1 MLPRWV
7 HDLDGV
13 LLDEPMSKH
22 SQYVIGGP
30 ADALW
35 KLDDVD
41 RLPEVVARA
50 THDRLPLTVVGAG
63 SNALVLDGGIRGL
76 VVKLGGR
83 HVRVDGDS
91 VVLDAGTMMP
101 RAALDLAKFGRGGME
116 WGIGVPGTCGASVWG
131 NAGAFGGDVA
141 TAMEEC
147 EVCAP
152 DGTTTW
158 HDTAWC
164 EYGYRDSRFRR
175 GDNAVVLRAR
185 FAVNGDDP
193 AAVRTRTDE
202 VQAQRKATQPYGVR
216 SLGSTFKNPPG
227 DHAGRLVEAAGMRGR
242 RVGSAEVSPKH
253 ANFIL
258 NTGGATA
265 ADVLALI
272 EVVHDEVASR
282 FGVDLEREV
291 VLLGEPLRSGSVA

>member
-1 MLPRWV
+1 MLPEWV
-7 HDLDGV
+7 RRLEGV
-13 LLDEPMSKH
+13 RLDEPMSRH
-22 SQYVIGGP
+22 SQFVIGGP

-50 THDRLPLTVVGAG
+50 AADSLPLTVVGAG

-83 HVRVDGDS
+83 HVRVEGDS
-91 VVLDAGTMMP
+91 AVLDAGTMMP
-101 RAALDLAKFGRGGME
+101 RAALDLARLGRGGME

-131 NAGAFGGDVA
+131 NAGAFGADVA
-141 TAMEEC
+141 TTMLEC
-147 EVCAP
+147 RVCAP
-152 DGTTTW
+152 DGTTAW

-175 GDNAVVLRAR
+175 GDPSIVLRAR
-185 FAVNGDDP
+185 FAVRDED
-193 AAVRTRTDE
+193 AATVRRRTDE

-216 SLGSTFKNPPG
+216 SLGSTFKNPAG
-227 DHAGRLVEAAGMRGR
+227 DHAGRLVEAAGLRGR
-242 RVGSAEVSPKH
+242 RVGAAEVSPKH

-265 ADVLALI
+265 ADVLTLI
-272 EVVHDEVASR
+272 GLVHDEVATR

-291 VLLGEPLRSGSVA
+291 VLLGEPLRSGSAA

>member
-1 MLPRWV
+1 MLPEWV
-7 HDLDGV
+7 INLDGV
-13 LLDEPMSKH
+13 RLEEPISKH
-22 SQYVIGGP
+22 SQYGIGGV

-41 RLPEVVARA
+41 RLAETIARA
-50 THDRLPLTVVGAG
+50 TADSLPLTVVGAG

-83 HVRVDGDS
+83 RVRVEGDS
-91 VVLDAGTMMP
+91 VVVDAGTMMP
-101 RAALDLAKFGRGGME
+101 RAALDLARLGRGGME

-131 NAGAFGGDVA
+131 NAGAFGAEVA
-141 TAMEEC
+141 TTMQEC
-147 EVCAP
+147 QVCAR
-152 DGTTTW
+152 DGTTSW
-158 HDTAWC
+158 RAVAWC
-164 EYGYRDSRFRR
+164 EYTYRDSRFRR
-175 GDNAVVLRAR
+175 GDTSVVLRAR
-185 FAVNGDDP
+185 FGVDSDDP
-193 AAVRTRTDE
+193 AAVRARTDA

-227 DHAGRLVEAAGMRGR
+227 DHAGRLIEAAGLRGR
-242 RVGSAEVSPKH
+242 RVGGAEVSPKH

-265 ADVLALI
+265 ADVLELI
-272 EVVHDEVASR
+272 ELVHDEVLSR

-291 VLLGEPLRSGSVA
+291 VLLGEPMRSRSVA